1 MNGTAEAPVSKPLHR
16 ILSELTGEERFEV
29 ALHLATKDL
38 VRLKLMEAE
47 QNLKTFAGRYGM
59 PFEQFQRAWEE
70 ERIPNKHSY
79 EVEKDFWEWEA
90 AHTDLMKLNE
100 MLDKLP

>member
-1 MNGTAEAPVSKPLHR
+1 MNGIAETTVSKSLHR

-38 VRLKLMEAE
+38 VRLKMKEAE

-59 PFEQFQRAWEE
+59 SFEQFQRAWEE
-70 ERIPNKHSY
+70 ERIANKHSY
-79 EVEKDFWEWEA
+79 EVEKDFWEWES

-100 MLDKLP
+100 MLGKLP